1 MVIPALDDEVW
12 RTAMEVYRDEEKAR
26 EFLQRKHPM
35 LGGRKPLDA
44 PAEKVI
50 NLLRRAAYSG

>member
-1 MVIPALDDEVW
+1 
-12 RTAMEVYRDEEKAR
+12 MEVYRDEEKAR
-26 EFLQRKHPM
+26 AFLQRNHPM

-50 NLLRRAAYSG
+50 NLLGRAAYSG